1 MIEALLR
8 LVTTLIEFQ
17 VRLVVAI
24 WTLALSAVVIAVSA
38 IGEFVA
44 KRRGENDVDRNK
56 RRLP

>member
-1 MIEALLR
+1 MVEALLR

-24 WTLALSAVVIAVSA
+24 WTLALSAVVISVSA

-44 KRRGENDVDRNK
+44 ARRGGKDADRHK
-56 RRLP
+56 ARRP

>member
-1 MIEALLR
+1 MVEALLR

-17 VRLVVAI
+17 VRLVVTI

-44 KRRGENDVDRNK
+44 TRRGENDADRNK
-56 RRLP
+56 ARRP